1 MSQKHFL
8 IIYLQ
13 VFSWLTHFIYIIV
26 LLERISPS
34 TRGKRSVLFIFVMV
48 AIIDCLQ
55 CRTLITRRHPYQK
68 LHHVMEATAIVEL
81 ILIAIYI
88 LTLIPVGDDSE
99 SHYEELLTNESSGER
114 TSLLRNANY
123 SRMNTSTYGGF
134 NDDNR

>member
-1 MSQKHFL
+1 MISVVFRATYVNFDIFMKYDGWAKL
-8 IIYLQ
+8 VEPGIQ
-13 VFSWLTHFIYIIV
+13 VFSWLTHFIYVIV

-81 ILIAIYI
+81 ILLAIYT
-88 LTLIPVGDDSE
+88 LTLIP
-99 SHYEELLTNESSGER
+99 
-114 TSLLRNANY
+114 
-123 SRMNTSTYGGF
+123 
-134 NDDNR
+134 

>member
-1 MSQKHFL
+1 M
-8 IIYLQ
+8 
-13 VFSWLTHFIYIIV
+13 
-26 LLERISPS
+26 
-34 TRGKRSVLFIFVMV
+34 LFIFVMV

-81 ILIAIYI
+81 ILLAIYT

-99 SHYEELLTNESSGER
+99 SHYEEFLATNETSGER
-114 TSLLRNANY
+114 TSLLRN

-134 NDDNR
+134 NDDNSSQDPNYLGVANPIWVYLGLSGLIWV